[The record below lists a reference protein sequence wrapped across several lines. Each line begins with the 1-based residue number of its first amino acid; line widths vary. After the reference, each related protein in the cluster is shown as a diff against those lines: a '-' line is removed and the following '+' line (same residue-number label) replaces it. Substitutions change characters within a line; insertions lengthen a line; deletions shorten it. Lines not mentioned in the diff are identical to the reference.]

1 MTDSSSNALI
11 DALGLDELSPEQ
23 QEELLLELNEV
34 IFRGSL
40 VRLIERMDESA
51 KADFAELMQKDP
63 SEAEVSAFLAER
75 VPDADQAVAET
86 VADLTDDILS
96 VSQQ

>member
-51 KADFAELMQKDP
+51 KADFATWHL
-63 SEAEVSAFLAER
+63 VSLLLAFVTTCLAGAALAMASALPARGESGF
-75 VPDADQAVAET
+75 P
-86 VADLTDDILS
+86 
-96 VSQQ
+96 QQEPE